1 MSDILNRIRDLEKI
15 NHLAENITK
24 LPQKVNVPSLKGMIV
39 LDPSK
44 DPDPYSLHGIPLS
57 IRLQEMGWT

>member
-1 MSDILNRIRDLEKI
+1 MSDILNRIRDLEKA

-24 LPQKVNVPSLKGMIV
+24 LPKTVNVPSLKGMIV

-44 DPDPYSLHGIPLS
+44 DPDPYSLHSIPLAT
-57 IRLQEMGWT
+57 RLQYMGWT